1 MRESKSV
8 IARVCFSQLS
18 VIFDGDLAALCI
30 SGASVIARCPQG
42 ETRLYFDSYMVTKIP
57 WPVCSTKDKMA
68 TIPLPFPG
76 SEIVRPAELRKRED
90 ENKTPRQLFVSSP
103 LSESLEQANNPADL
117 NRS

>member
-1 MRESKSV
+1 
-8 IARVCFSQLS
+8 
-18 VIFDGDLAALCI
+18 
-30 SGASVIARCPQG
+30 
-42 ETRLYFDSYMVTKIP
+42 MVTKIP